1 MCDILFIEADENIS
15 EYDQGEREFPVKQT
29 LVGYDPTPNSNSML
43 RQVPMESI
51 DRENSLTALA
61 LERTTFVENIYS
73 SHMFNEVIDGP
84 LFTEQQKEDWNNF
97 SDLNML
103 AVALKS

>member
-1 MCDILFIEADENIS
+1 
-15 EYDQGEREFPVKQT
+15 
-29 LVGYDPTPNSNSML
+29 ML

-51 DRENSLTALA
+51 DRDNSLTALA

-84 LFTEQQKEDWNNF
+84 LFTEE
-97 SDLNML
+97 
-103 AVALKS
+103 